1 MSRLS
6 RNQHGFT
13 IVELMIALAV
23 MSSLLLMSTLI
34 LTQVGKLFSK
44 GVTQSNTQNAAR
56 AAITDISSTLQLTG
70 AQVYSCTT
78 TPTACYAHQ
87 GSSNGVVVDSFCI
100 DTTRYSF
107 ILNHEMSDNPIAGDN
122 SVYHV
127 LWKDKM
133 RTNANCNPLSINQPS
148 VPSDADTVAGS
159 GSELMPLRSRLTRF
173 NILPTNAAQT
183 NYGLDVWV
191 AAGEDDLMTVV
202 GSNSGSCIPGSA
214 GNTCAGWTNCHS
226 GPGQE
231 YCATSDLST
240 IIVRRLQ

>member
-1 MSRLS
+1 
-6 RNQHGFT
+6 
-13 IVELMIALAV
+13 
-23 MSSLLLMSTLI
+23 MSTII

-56 AAITDISSTLQLTG
+56 AAMTDISSTLQLTG
-70 AQVYSCTT
+70 AQIYTCTT
-78 TPTACYAHQ
+78 AKDNCHAVES
-87 GSSNGVVVDSFCI
+87 SSNGAIVDSFCI
-100 DTTRYSF
+100 DTTRYTF
-107 ILNHEMSDNPIAGDN
+107 ILNHEMSDNPVAGDN
-122 SVYHV
+122 TVYHV

-133 RTNANCNPLSINQPS
+133 RTNANCNPLNINQPG
-148 VPSDADTVAGS
+148 VPSDADTVSGS

-173 NILPTNAAQT
+173 YVSPTNAQQT
-183 NYGLDVWV
+183 AFGIDVWV

-202 GSNSGSCIPGSA
+202 PTNSGSCTPGSA
-214 GNTCAGWTNCHS
+214 DNTCAGWTNCNG